1 MADEQTTPHRR
12 KFLVNVDDTPEC
24 RVALRY
30 ACGQAGSTN
39 GQVALLRVIEPGDFQ
54 HWLSVEERM
63 REEAREEAERLLQG
77 LAAEISASV
86 HIMPELMVREGKA
99 FDEILAQ
106 IDEDPQIRVLVLGA
120 ATGPEGPGPLVSALA
135 GRMPG
140 NMHIPVTVVPG
151 NLTDAQVDELV

>member
-1 MADEQTTPHRR
+1 MNASPETPGRR
-12 KFLVNVDDTPEC
+12 KFLVVVDDTPEC

-30 ACGQAGSTN
+30 ACGRAGSTE

-77 LAAEISASV
+77 LAAEISERV
-86 HIMPELMVREGKA
+86 HIMPELVVREGAA
-99 FDEILAQ
+99 FEEVLAQ
-106 IDEDPQIRVLVLGA
+106 IDEDPQMRVLVLGA

-140 NMHIPVTVVPG
+140 NMPIPVTVVPG
-151 NLTDAQVDELV
+151 SLTDEQIDELV

>member
-1 MADEQTTPHRR
+1 MNASPETPGRR
-12 KFLVNVDDTPEC
+12 KFLVVVDDTPEC

-30 ACGQAGSTN
+30 ACGRAGSTE

-77 LAAEISASV
+77 LAAEISQRV
-86 HIMPELMVREGKA
+86 HIMPELVVREGTA
-99 FDEILAQ
+99 FEQVLAQ
-106 IDEDPQIRVLVLGA
+106 IDEDPQMRVLVLGA
-120 ATGPEGPGPLVSALA
+120 ATGPEGPGPLVSTLA

-140 NMHIPVTVVPG
+140 NMPIPVTVVPG
-151 NLTDAQVDELV
+151 SLTDEQIDELV

>member
-1 MADEQTTPHRR
+1 MNVSPETPGRR
-12 KFLVNVDDTPEC
+12 KFLVVVDDTPEC

-30 ACGQAGSTN
+30 ACGRAGSTE

-63 REEAREEAERLLQG
+63 REEAREDAERLLQG
-77 LAAEISASV
+77 LAAEISQRV
-86 HIMPELMVREGKA
+86 HIMPELVVREGAA
-99 FDEILAQ
+99 FEEVLAQ
-106 IDEDPQIRVLVLGA
+106 IDEDPQMRVLVLGA

-140 NMHIPVTVVPG
+140 NMPIPVTVVPG
-151 NLTDAQVDELV
+151 SLTDEQIDELV

>member
-1 MADEQTTPHRR
+1 MTETSPTRHRR
-12 KFLVNVDDTPEC
+12 KFLVVVDDTSEC

-30 ACGQAGSTN
+30 ACGRASSTN

-63 REEAREEAERLLQG
+63 REEARAEAERLLQG
-77 LAAEISASV
+77 LAAEISERV
-86 HIMPELMVREGKA
+86 HIMPELMVREGTA
-99 FDEILAQ
+99 FNEVLAQ
-106 IDEDPQIRVLVLGA
+106 IEEDPQMRVLVLGA

-151 NLTDAQVDELV
+151 NLTNEQVDELV

>member
-1 MADEQTTPHRR
+1 MNASPETPGRR
-12 KFLVNVDDTPEC
+12 KFLVVVDDTPEC

-30 ACGQAGSTN
+30 ACGRAGSTE

-77 LAAEISASV
+77 LAAEISERV
-86 HIMPELMVREGKA
+86 HIMPELVVREGTA
-99 FDEILAQ
+99 FEEVLAQ
-106 IDEDPQIRVLVLGA
+106 IDEDPQMRVLVLGA

-140 NMHIPVTVVPG
+140 SMPIPVTVVPG
-151 NLTDAQVDELV
+151 SLTDEQIDELV

>member
-1 MADEQTTPHRR
+1 MNASPETPGRR
-12 KFLVNVDDTPEC
+12 KFLVVVDDTPEC

-30 ACGQAGSTN
+30 ACGRAGSTE

-77 LAAEISASV
+77 LAAEISERV
-86 HIMPELMVREGKA
+86 HIMPELVVREGTA
-99 FDEILAQ
+99 FEEVLAQ
-106 IDEDPQIRVLVLGA
+106 IDEDPQMRVLVLGA

-140 NMHIPVTVVPG
+140 NMPIPVTVVPG
-151 NLTDAQVDELV
+151 SLTDEQIDELV

>member
-1 MADEQTTPHRR
+1 MNASPETPGRR
-12 KFLVNVDDTPEC
+12 KFLVVVDDTPEC

-30 ACGQAGSTN
+30 ACGRAGSTD

-77 LAAEISASV
+77 LAAEISERV
-86 HIMPELMVREGKA
+86 HIMPELVVREGAA
-99 FDEILAQ
+99 FEEVLAQ
-106 IDEDPQIRVLVLGA
+106 IDEDPQMRVLVLGA

-140 NMHIPVTVVPG
+140 NMPVPVTVVPG
-151 NLTDAQVDELV
+151 SLTDEQIDELV

>member
-1 MADEQTTPHRR
+1 MNASPETPGRR
-12 KFLVNVDDTPEC
+12 KFLVVVDDTPEC

-30 ACGQAGSTN
+30 ACGRAGSTA

-77 LAAEISASV
+77 LAAEISQRV
-86 HIMPELMVREGKA
+86 HIMPELVVREGAA
-99 FDEILAQ
+99 FEEVLAQ
-106 IDEDPQIRVLVLGA
+106 IDEDPQMRVLVLGA

-140 NMHIPVTVVPG
+140 NMPIPVTVVPG
-151 NLTDAQVDELV
+151 SLTDEQIDELV

>member
-1 MADEQTTPHRR
+1 MNASPETPGRR
-12 KFLVNVDDTPEC
+12 KFLVVVDDTPEC

-30 ACGQAGSTN
+30 ACGRAGSTE

-77 LAAEISASV
+77 LAAEISERV
-86 HIMPELMVREGKA
+86 HIMPELVVREGAA
-99 FDEILAQ
+99 FEEVLAQ
-106 IDEDPQIRVLVLGA
+106 IDEDPQMRVLVLGA

-140 NMHIPVTVVPG
+140 SMPIPVTVVPG
-151 NLTDAQVDELV
+151 SLTDEQIDELV